1 MSFKVDKLTGAI
13 HFPDGFIL
21 PAPYDHERYF
31 EYVEWIGKGNSPEE
45 IESNTML
52 ADEDIEVSPYQART
66 ALDAMGVYDTVLALM
81 AHKDTP
87 RAIKIKWEFT
97 LSFRRNDDAVIMM
110 AVLLKWTKQFLD
122 ELFALA
128 KTIK

>member
-1 MSFKVDKLTGAI
+1 MYQIHAKTGVI
-13 HFPDGFIL
+13 VFPDGFEL
-21 PAPYDHERYF
+21 APPYDSPRYL
-31 EYVEWIGKGNSPEE
+31 EYATWVSKGNTPEE
-45 IESNTML
+45 IESNSML

-128 KTIK
+128 KTVK